1 MLGVN
6 PGEADSDL
14 ALDKKIQEGRGGQ
27 EMLGVGTRGPEDP
40 EGVNT
45 FPLASPAK
53 DAD

>member
-6 PGEADSDL
+6 PEEADSDL

-45 FPLASPAK
+45 FPLVSPAR
-53 DAD
+53 DAH